1 MAARL
6 FNDFAQRSLSGSLLE
21 NVAAEMAYVQAAAG
35 LASSV
40 VLVGATGGGLQ
51 LQAFRISPASAGAAA
66 GGVSFKGGYPLVMCG
81 RGDKRTAKGKRFRG
95 SFGNSRPK
103 DSTKSRGLAVTP
115 MPPRPKKKD
124 ELEDGEYIHIDIDEI
139 LLAN

>member
-66 GGVSFKGGYPLVMCG
+66 GGVSFKGGYPLVTRERLKG
-81 RGDKRTAKGKRFRG
+81 RDSEALLGILD
-95 SFGNSRPK
+95 PK
-103 DSTKSRGLAVTP
+103 TP
-115 MPPRPKKKD
+115 PKA
-124 ELEDGEYIHIDIDEI
+124 EVWQ
-139 LLAN
+139 